1 MKSLKNVV
9 LAIGLSASLFALVAS
24 GETSGTTD
32 SGSSDTEQSSGSDSG
47 KKNAPEDDVEIVGCT
62 TNDLDWPEA
71 QVKITNNSSKAS
83 NYMVEIVFESADGST
98 QIDTS
103 MVVVNSLEPGQS
115 ATEDASA
122 LSEASGNF
130 VCKVSDVT
138 RYAS

>member
-62 TNDLDWPEA
+62 TNEYDWPEA
-71 QVKITNNSSKAS
+71 QIKITNNSSKAS
-83 NYMVEIVFESADGST
+83 TYSVDIAFESADGSV
-98 QIDTS
+98 QHDTS
-103 MVVVNSLEPGQS
+103 MVFVDNLEPGQS
-115 ATEDASA
+115 ATEEASS
-122 LSEASGNF
+122 LKEASGDI
-130 VCKVSDVT
+130 VCKVTKVT
-138 RYAS
+138 RFAS

>member
-47 KKNAPEDDVEIVGCT
+47 KKNAPEDDVEIATCGS
-62 TNDLDWPEA
+62 NELGWPEA

-83 NYMVEIVFESADGST
+83 NYIVEIVFESADGST

-103 MVVVNSLEPGQS
+103 MVAVNSLAPGQS
-115 ATEDASA
+115 ATEDAVTFG
-122 LSEASGNF
+122 EASGDF
-130 VCKVSDVT
+130 VCKVADVT